1 MNKDLEALARIALK
15 DASSMRR
22 CQRVLALL
30 IGSRNG
36 NNVPKEELRDACRVF
51 RVYDP
56 ATFSYY
62 MADLR
67 PIHKGKSRKLSIPW
81 FRETTGKINGR
92 KSISGWCL
100 TKEGRAEAER
110 LIGLAK
116 LKVAAGG

>member
-1 MNKDLEALARIALK
+1 MNKELDALARVMLK
-15 DASSMRR
+15 DASSTRR

-30 IGSRNG
+30 IGSRSG
-36 NNVPKEELRDACRVF
+36 NNVPKEELRVACREF

-67 PIHKGKSRKLSIPW
+67 PIHKGKGRKLANPW
-81 FRETTGKINGR
+81 FRETKEKGGKVV
-92 KSISGWCL
+92 GWSL
-100 TKEGRAEAER
+100 TKAARAEADR

-116 LKVAAGG
+116 LKASIGG